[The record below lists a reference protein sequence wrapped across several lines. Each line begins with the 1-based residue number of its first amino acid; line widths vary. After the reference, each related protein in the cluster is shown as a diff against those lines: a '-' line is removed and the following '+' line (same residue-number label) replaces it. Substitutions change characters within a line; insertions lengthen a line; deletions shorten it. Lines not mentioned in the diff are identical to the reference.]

1 MSMFLNLGM
10 HSCTAAVATLELTL
24 AKDDSDVITAGGIE
38 IEDTVAKES
47 LFFWGKMSTYIGW
60 DNSRGLEAGKM
71 LIGGNIET
79 DKMSG
84 FFSINFVSLLAL
96 RSIFD
101 GLL

>member
-1 MSMFLNLGM
+1 
-10 HSCTAAVATLELTL
+10 
-24 AKDDSDVITAGGIE
+24 
-38 IEDTVAKES
+38 
-47 LFFWGKMSTYIGW
+47 MSTYIGW
-60 DNSRGLEAGKM
+60 DNLRGLEAGNM